1 MSVLELSVVA
11 LVLFV
16 SGYVAWIKEHA
27 KTRDKWPRLSL
38 SMREAIVEQQLPF
51 NTAPQPLITAHDCED
66 CCALGV
72 DLCAVIGGATKG
84 MFRPYLNKSEMVP
97 SGIVITIRQNDSRG
111 VALKKALESV
121 ADIKVEVREAEL
133 TPFAINVGART

>member
-1 MSVLELSVVA
+1 MKDFGAYWLALKPRTGLWFILTIVALAVPAPITFASFRARGITPSRAEVWPMSALELSVVA

-51 NTAPQPLITAHDCED
+51 NTAPQPLITAHD
-66 CCALGV
+66 
-72 DLCAVIGGATKG
+72 
-84 MFRPYLNKSEMVP
+84 
-97 SGIVITIRQNDSRG
+97 
-111 VALKKALESV
+111 
-121 ADIKVEVREAEL
+121 
-133 TPFAINVGART
+133 